1 MDLEKGAGTL
11 DNMSMTGWQSRSGEP
26 ITFRLRGMDPTP
38 GLMPDVAFIHLCH
51 DAIITVG
58 KAQVDIAM

>member
-1 MDLEKGAGTL
+1 
-11 DNMSMTGWQSRSGEP
+11 MTGWQSRSGEP
-26 ITFRLRGMDPTP
+26 ITFRLRGMDATP
-38 GLMPDVAFIHLCH
+38 GFMPDVAFIHLCH

>member
-1 MDLEKGAGTL
+1 
-11 DNMSMTGWQSRSGEP
+11 
-26 ITFRLRGMDPTP
+26 MDPAA
-38 GLMPDVAFIHLCH
+38 GNMLDVAFIHLCH